1 MDTMDSN
8 LKSYDLEN
16 IFISKDFSSWKDELS
31 IASVEMEF
39 CPNLFSATLND
50 LDIANKV
57 KYINIL
63 DKLGLLKNENTQLRK
78 ELFALAIQFEGYV
91 ECQDLQ
97 CDNYYMTM
105 HLAFRDKIEKHFAV
119 YSKLKKKLLM
129 KINK

>member
-1 MDTMDSN
+1 MDDN

-16 IFISKDFSSWKDELS
+16 IFISKDFSSWKEELS
-31 IASVEMEF
+31 IAAVEMEF
-39 CPNLFSATLND
+39 CQNLFTATLND
-50 LDIANKV
+50 LEVSRKV

-63 DKLGLLKNENTQLRK
+63 DKLSLLKNENNQIKK
-78 ELFALAIQFEGYV
+78 ELFALGIQFEGYV

-105 HLAFRDKIEKHFAV
+105 HFAFRDKVEKHFSV
-119 YSKLKKKLLM
+119 YSKLKKKLLL

>member
-1 MDTMDSN
+1 MDNN

-16 IFISKDFSSWKDELS
+16 IFISKDFSSWKEELS

-39 CPNLFSATLND
+39 CQNLFASTLND
-50 LDIANKV
+50 LEFSHKV

-63 DKLGLLKNENTQLRK
+63 DKIVLLKNENTQIKK
-78 ELFALAIQFEGYV
+78 ELFALGIQFEGYV

-105 HLAFRDKIEKHFAV
+105 HLAFRDKVENHFTV
-119 YSKLKKKLLM
+119 YSKLKRKLLS